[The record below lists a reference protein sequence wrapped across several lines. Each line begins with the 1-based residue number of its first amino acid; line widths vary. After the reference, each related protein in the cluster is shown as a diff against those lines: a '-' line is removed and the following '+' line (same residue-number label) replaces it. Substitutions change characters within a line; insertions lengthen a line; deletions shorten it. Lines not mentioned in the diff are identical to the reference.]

1 MSDKRKGGGDDGLI
15 PSITP
20 AKDEVASY
28 RRSGRSEA
36 PKQSN
41 FNGLLVFVIVLLSI
55 MMGIGGYALWEVQA
69 KLEQSTALLTTA
81 QKNVDDLERRL
92 SATGDQTSRA
102 FKDMEEQVATN
113 FSEIDKLWGVSY
125 RRNRPNIEQNT
136 KAIEGIQSQLDTDL
150 KQVAQRMTA
159 LDNSFQDF
167 SKEMIQLRTQLRAD
181 NEELRTEFGLVRGQ
195 VQDQADLL
203 ENNRR
208 SIAALE
214 RQMAQA
220 EEAIDVI
227 DQYRARINQQLLELR
242 NQGGGGTPGS

>member
-1 MSDKRKGGGDDGLI
+1 MSDKRKGGGDDSLI
-15 PSITP
+15 PAITP

-28 RRSGRSEA
+28 RRSGRAEA

-69 KLEQSTALLTTA
+69 QLEQSTALLSQA

-102 FKDMEEQVATN
+102 FQDMEEQVATN
-113 FSEIDKLWGVSY
+113 FAEIDKLWGVSY

-136 KAIEGIQSQLDTDL
+136 KAIEQLSAQINEDL
-150 KQVAQRMTA
+150 RVVAQRMTA
-159 LDNSFQDF
+159 VDDSFQEF
-167 SKEMIQLRTQLRAD
+167 SREMIQLRSQLRAD
-181 NEELRTEFGLVRGQ
+181 NEELKTEFALVRGQ
-195 VQDQADLL
+195 VQDQAVLL

-208 SIAALE
+208 SIATLE
-214 RQMAQA
+214 QEMNEAN
-220 EEAIDVI
+220 EAIEVI

-242 NQGGGGTPGS
+242 SQVQGGTPGS